1 MSSMESTPA
10 AAPSAPEPDD
20 VKKLRRSG
28 TDRWIAGVSGGLAEY
43 FGLHPAIYR
52 VLFVALAFAGG
63 TGILLYVAA
72 ALVMPAEGRDES
84 ILSETLRRHR
94 NRPWLVIALALLAL
108 AVICAL
114 SGPGPGFGFG
124 FGPGALVLLL
134 LVAGGIF
141 LWSRA
146 ARRDARRSEAS
157 GQRSIRWRT
166 AAVVAITAVVVT
178 GVVGGAIAAAG
189 IKGGGIGER
198 VERPISVSELERE
211 YRLGFG
217 QLELDLR
224 GLELPRGE
232 THVEASVGLGE
243 LDITLPSD
251 VAVAVT
257 AEARWGKIDVLGR
270 ETDGRDSRDRY
281 VDPGFDNASRR
292 LVVDAEVRGP
302 GEISVRR

>member
-1 MSSMESTPA
+1 MSSTEGSPVDPPVTA
-10 AAPSAPEPDD
+10 EDD

-28 TDRWIAGVSGGLAEY
+28 TNRWVAGVSGGLAEY

-52 VLFVALAFAGG
+52 VLFIALAFAGG

-72 ALVMPAEGRDES
+72 AAVMPAEGRDES
-84 ILSETLRRHR
+84 PLAEMLRRHR
-94 NRPWLVIALALLAL
+94 DRPWLVIALALLAL
-108 AVICAL
+108 AVMFAL
-114 SGPGPGFGFG
+114 SDPGPGFGFG
-124 FGPGALVLLL
+124 PGGLVLLL
-134 LVAGGIF
+134 F
-141 LWSRA
+141 LALGVFVWSRA

-157 GQRSIRWRT
+157 GRGSVRWRA
-166 AAVVAITAVVVT
+166 AAVVGITAVVLA
-178 GVVGGAIAAAG
+178 GLGGAVAAAS

-198 VERPISVSELERE
+198 VERPVSVSELERE

-232 THVEASVGLGE
+232 TRVEASVGLGE
-243 LDITLPSD
+243 LDITVPSD

-257 AEARWGKIDVLGR
+257 VEARWGEVDVLGR
-270 ETDGRDSRDRY
+270 ETGGRHSRDRY
-281 VDPGFDNASRR
+281 VDPGFENASRR
-292 LVVDAEVRGP
+292 LVVEAEVRGP